1 MTASTSAAT
10 YISYSAIFQYGKN
23 CVIQN
28 LHVDGSIVNEG
39 INAAGFI
46 HLVSGSA
53 TLRNCRS
60 SVVITGMRNGGCYH
74 GGFVGSVNSGADLTI
89 EGCIFDGKLLT
100 TTATFE
106 CSGFVGENRGTVA
119 ITDSLYS
126 PLPINSGETEV
137 NANKGCTFV
146 KNLKYNGATGTSTIT
161 NSCYTR
167 TLGTA
172 QGKLAHTITAG
183 ENVTLAL
190 SGEATV
196 YTVSGITA
204 YAGNSGLKYNNQY
217 YAGGSDE
224 VALPLGYTAP
234 DSFTFKGYS
243 VNEGTLTNGM
253 LTMPDENVVVSAA
266 FDFSDGVG
274 ARLVGHS
281 VSLEGDIGV
290 NFYMMLSDE
299 IAASNTA
306 YMLFTI
312 PNGSKPYYR

>member
-1 MTASTSAAT
+1 M
-10 YISYSAIFQYGKN
+10 
-23 CVIQN
+23 
-28 LHVDGSIVNEG
+28 
-39 INAAGFI
+39 
-46 HLVSGSA
+46 
-53 TLRNCRS
+53 
-60 SVVITGMRNGGCYH
+60 
-74 GGFVGSVNSGADLTI
+74 GSVNSGADLTI

-217 YAGGSDE
+217 YAGESDE

-312 PNGSKPYYR
+312 PNGSKGLTPLNNNFCSILHRDLEFTQNLGQTHTIKT